1 MARGSCF
8 AGIMKSGA
16 LAAALIAGAAVSG
29 YAADAPKLTLSGSA
43 TMTTDYMFRSITNTN
58 QQPAV
63 QPEFDLTYG
72 IFWAYIW
79 GSNTAYGENIELD
92 YGAGISPKWKDITF
106 TFGFLYYT
114 YPGHDFDDLSYYEVK
129 GGASWTSG
137 AWTLAIN
144 NYWSPDFFQAFGQSD
159 AIDGT
164 LTYAFP
170 NWKLWNF
177 FTPSISGQF
186 GFQSFEHDS
195 GGDYLYWN
203 AGLTLAFLNH
213 WSADVRYYDTD
224 YNEDQCLITNGF
236 DRHGCDARAVGTIK
250 VTF

>member
-1 MARGSCF
+1 MARGSFF
-8 AGIMKSGA
+8 AGMMKSGA
-16 LAAALIAGAAVSG
+16 LAAALLAGLAAPA
-29 YAADAPKLTLSGSA
+29 YAAEAPKLTLSGSA

-114 YPGHDFDDLSYYEVK
+114 YPGTDFDDLSYYEVK

-164 LTYAFP
+164 LSYAFP
-170 NWKLWNF
+170 KWKLWNF
-177 FTPSISGQF
+177 FTPSVSGTV
-186 GFQSFEHDS
+186 GFQSYEQNAD
-195 GGDYLYWN
+195 DYTYWN
-203 AGLTLAFLNH
+203 AGLTLTFLEH
-213 WSADVRYYDTD
+213 WSADIRYYDTD
-224 YNEDQCLITNGF
+224 YNSDQCLAQSGGRNN
-236 DRHGCDARAVGTIK
+236 CNARAVGYIK
-250 VTF
+250 AKF

>member
-1 MARGSCF
+1 MLAAPATASAIEDVLTPRAIALGTGMR
-8 AGIMKSGA
+8 AAASGA
-16 LAAALIAGAAVSG
+16 LGPLLNPAGM
-29 YAADAPKLTLSGSA
+29 TLVKQ
-43 TMTTDYMFRSITNTN
+43 Y
-58 QQPAV
+58 
-63 QPEFDLTYG
+63 
-72 IFWAYIW
+72 
-79 GSNTAYGENIELD
+79 NIELD

-106 TFGFLYYT
+106 SFGFLYYT

-195 GGDYLYWN
+195 GGDYTYWN